1 MCNLLKSDLTR
12 IFKDKL
18 LLIICII
25 GAAFALAS
33 PLLYTALTASLDLEA
48 ELGMVVDAK
57 TLFFTAFLPGDNFG
71 LVLTIFITI
80 ILCKDFSYGTIR
92 NKIVCG
98 KSRKDIFLSLFFSC
112 AIVLCAII
120 VAHALLTLLLSLC
133 FFPYQDGGFTG
144 KDFLYLVESIALE
157 ILVYLF
163 IAALITFLCVS
174 MKNTGLTIVCVI
186 AISFLCA
193 LVGGIAQVALQ
204 FTPPASEG
212 ASQVLQFLTKSNIF
226 TGSII
231 GQGTSY
237 TFKDMLYVLI
247 PAIAGC
253 AALIG
258 FGIYA
263 FEKKDVK

>member
-1 MCNLLKSDLTR
+1 MRNLLKSDLTR
-12 IFKDKL
+12 IFRDKL
-18 LLIICII
+18 LLITCII

-33 PLLYTALTASLDLEA
+33 PLLYTALTAALDMEA
-48 ELGMVVDAK
+48 ELGMIVDAK
-57 TLFFTAFLPGDNFG
+57 TLFFAAFLPGDNFG

-98 KSRKDIFLSLFFSC
+98 KSRRDIFLSLFLSC
-112 AIVLCAII
+112 AIVLCTVI
-120 VAHALLTLLLSLC
+120 VAHALLTLLLSIC
-133 FFPYQDGGFTG
+133 FFPYQEGGFTG

-157 ILVYLF
+157 ILVYMLL
-163 IAALITFLCVS
+163 AALITFLCVS

-186 AISFLCA
+186 AVSFLCA
-193 LVGGIAQVALQ
+193 LVGGIAQIALQ
-204 FTPPASEG
+204 FTPSTSG
-212 ASQVLQFLTKSNIF
+212 VMSKVLEFLTKSNLF

-237 TFKDMLYVLI
+237 TFKDLLYVLI

-258 FGIYA
+258 FGICI
-263 FEKKDVK
+263 FKKKDVK

>member
-1 MCNLLKSDLTR
+1 MRNLLKSDLTR

-18 LLIICII
+18 LLIICIV

-33 PLLYTALTASLDLEA
+33 PLLYTALTVSLDLEA
-48 ELGMVVDAK
+48 ELGMIVDAK

-112 AIVLCAII
+112 AIVLCSII
-120 VAHALLTLLLSLC
+120 IAHALLTLLLSLC

-186 AISFLCA
+186 AVTFLCA
-193 LVGGIAQVALQ
+193 LVGGIAQIALQ
-204 FTPPASEG
+204 FTPPTSEG

-226 TGSII
+226 IGSII
-231 GQGTSY
+231 GQVSSY

-247 PAIAGC
+247 PTIVGS

-258 FGIYA
+258 FGI
-263 FEKKDVK
+263 FVFNKKDVK